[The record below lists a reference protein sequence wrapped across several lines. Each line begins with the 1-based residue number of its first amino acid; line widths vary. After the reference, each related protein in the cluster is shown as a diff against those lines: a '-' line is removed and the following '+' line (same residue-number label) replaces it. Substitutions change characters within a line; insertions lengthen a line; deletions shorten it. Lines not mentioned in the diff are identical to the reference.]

1 MVRRARSIQAAS
13 LVLAVVATAS
23 TIAVAQK
30 PKPVRISSVAISM
43 NSIAG
48 AGFVEFLVERWST
61 EAERDDFIAAFREK
75 GNDGLLNL
83 MQKQKTRVGRV
94 QGAQFRGYD
103 LRFARQMPFGD
114 GGTRIVLAADRYVP
128 FIEARSNPRLSD
140 YPFTLVEIHLDKNG
154 KGDGRMLVASRLN
167 VNKERVVEVE
177 NYGQQPIRLNDVK
190 IEK

>member
-1 MVRRARSIQAAS
+1 MHRGARSIQAAL

-30 PKPVRISSVAISM
+30 GKPVRITSVAISM
-43 NSIAG
+43 NSISG

-61 EAERDDFIAAFREK
+61 EAERDAFIAAFKEK
-75 GNDGLLNL
+75 GNDGLLSL
-83 MQKQKTRVGRV
+83 MQKQKNRVGRV

-103 LRFARQMPFGD
+103 LRFARRMPLGD

-128 FIEARSNPRLSD
+128 FIEARNNPRLSD
-140 YPFTLVEIHLDKNG
+140 YPFTLVEIHVDKDG
-154 KGDGRMLVASRLN
+154 KGDGRMLVATRLN

-190 IEK
+190 VEK